1 MAVKT
6 ANPTDVP
13 ARDELTTAQFNHM
26 MSTGLKQAKEN
37 DFLDVG
43 EVFEELERG
52 IDNV

>member
-6 ANPTDVP
+6 ANPTDIPVW
-13 ARDELTTAQFNHM
+13 DELTTAQFNHM
-26 MSTGLKQAKEN
+26 MSIGLKHAKEN
-37 DFLDVG
+37 DSFDVD